1 MTNLNNL
8 ELNISVNTDLLQKY
22 LSCISTNLSKMQKEL
37 LIMSIE
43 DDFMNYNLS
52 PATEHYDD
60 EDNQISDLVSLR
72 TVMQALDNLGIEVGV
87 RELVYAIDE
96 IEDDFPFEHLRE
108 NQESSYEH

>member
-8 ELNISVNTDLLQKY
+8 ESNHSVNTDFLQKY
-22 LSCISTNLSKMQKEL
+22 LSCINNLQKEL
-37 LIMSIE
+37 LIMSME
-43 DDFMNYNLS
+43 YDFMNHNVS
-52 PATEHYDD
+52 PATEYYDD

-96 IEDDFPFEHLRE
+96 IEDDFPFEYLRE
-108 NQESSYEH
+108 NEESSYEH